1 MHFKAICSLPPCNR
15 KELTKTLLIMKF
27 TAILLLAASLQVS
40 AIGFS
45 QGITLSENN
54 VSLEKIFKEI
64 RKQSGYN
71 FVYTQQLLQNSK
83 KVSIQVENTT
93 LEKALDECFK
103 GQVITYTIL
112 NNTIVVKPK
121 PTPALESDDLS
132 NPLPPIDIHGQ
143 VTDSV
148 GNPLVGASVIVK
160 GSGKGTSTDANG
172 NFELKGVKDNA
183 ILVISFSGYS
193 NRDYKVNGQILANIT
208 LVRSTSPMDEV
219 VVIGY
224 GTEKKSNLTGAVAQ
238 VSGKVLENRA
248 VTNIGLG
255 LQGLIGNLNISTV
268 SDPGGV
274 GTPSTFNIRG
284 VTSLNGGGPLF
295 VVDGVPANSIDNINP
310 NDIESITVLK
320 DAASSAVYGAR
331 AAYGVMLITTKRGKK
346 GDKVSVTYNIMSSWN
361 KPTVLPKKA
370 NSLESVET
378 FNAAAANS
386 GLPAPFGTDQIGR
399 IKQYMTN
406 PSSVPVTTP
415 DPNDPNRWSWDNA
428 NANTD
433 WVKEYIKPSFSQ
445 KHDLAV
451 SGGSKSTSYYT
462 SFGFLDQGGILRY
475 GDDKFSRY
483 NVTSNLHTEPTNWM
497 RVDLRMRFAKSI
509 TDYPFPYSDLIG
521 NWFHALVAMRPYW
534 PLHNPDGQLSQI
546 SALPYQNSGGRSI
559 LNSNDLWL
567 TGAVELEPV
576 KNWKINMDYT
586 WNQLSSKSSDQDA
599 LVYANAVDGTKYSIG
614 HGQSAISESAA
625 MNQYNSLNVYTS
637 YERQMGRHFVK
648 ALIGQQLEVSQFFTL
663 TGSRTNLITDLIPS
677 MGVATGTQNAADAI
691 SHWATTGTFAR
702 LNYNFNEKFLVEFNG
717 RYDGTSKFPVSNRF
731 GFFPSVSAGYNIAK
745 EKFWP
750 LKGQVSQFKIRSSY
764 GSLGNQA
771 VANYL
776 YLSTI
781 PIGSNLGYILNNVRP
796 NYLSTPGLNSSD
808 LTWETAR
815 TTDLGLDV
823 TLLKNR
829 LDVSFDVYN
838 RTTLNMLGPAE
849 AIPAVLGAA
858 VPLMNNANLETK
870 GFELSISWKDRI
882 GTEFSYHASF
892 VLSDYVGKVTK
903 YNNPT
908 GTLATYYKGMTIG
921 EIWGWRSKGLIQT
934 DQQLQS
940 MPDQSLFWGGPYYK
954 GDVLYEDLNKDGK
967 VDFGNYTLK
976 NSGDYK
982 VIGNSTP
989 RYTFGLNAGF
999 NWKGFDFNMF
1009 WQGVGKRESW
1019 LGGTIFY
1026 GLLGAYGSSIMKN
1039 TLDYWTPENTKAY
1052 WPRPYATD
1060 EVNKNRVTSTRYLQN
1075 TAYTRLKNL
1084 QFGYTLPQQL
1094 LPHIKIQR
1102 LRVFVSGENLLT
1114 FSKVNGNFDPEVI
1127 DGSWG
1132 SGKEYPLMKT
1142 ITFGLN
1148 VEF

>member
-1 MHFKAICSLPPCNR
+1 MSNAKKI
-15 KELTKTLLIMKF
+15 TID
-27 TAILLLAASLQVS
+27 VS
-40 AIGFS
+40 NG
-45 QGITLSENN
+45 
-54 VSLEKIFKEI
+54 
-64 RKQSGYN
+64 
-71 FVYTQQLLQNSK
+71 
-83 KVSIQVENTT
+83 T
-93 LEKALDECFK
+93 LEQVLSICFK
-103 GQVITYTIL
+103 DQPFTYTIIEK
-112 NNTIVVKPK
+112 TIVVKPK
-121 PTPALESDDLS
+121 EERSDILEGFYLRPPVPIVVTGKVKDENGKPLAGVSVSIVGGKGGVSTDEGGNFSISVPENAVLSFSYVGYKTVTVPVKGKTSIEITLNPDLS
-132 NPLPPIDIHGQ
+132 AMN
-143 VTDSV
+143 
-148 GNPLVGASVIVK
+148 
-160 GSGKGTSTDANG
+160 
-172 NFELKGVKDNA
+172 
-183 ILVISFSGYS
+183 
-193 NRDYKVNGQILANIT
+193 
-208 LVRSTSPMDEV
+208 EV
-219 VVIGY
+219 VVVGY

-248 VTNIGLG
+248 ITDIGLG
-255 LQGLIGNLNISTV
+255 LQGEIGNLNIGTV

-295 VVDGVPANSIDNINP
+295 VVDGVPANSIDNVNP
-310 NDIESITVLK
+310 YDIESITVLK
-320 DAASSAVYGAR
+320 DAASSAIYGAR
-331 AAYGVMLITTKRGKK
+331 AAYGVMLITTKKGKK
-346 GDKVSVTYNIMSSWN
+346 DNKVSVTYNGMSSWD

-386 GLPAPFGTDQIGR
+386 GLPAPFGPDQVAR
-399 IKQYMTN
+399 IKQYMAN

-415 DPNDPNRWSWDNA
+415 DPNDPNRWSWDNG

-433 WVKEYIKPSFSQ
+433 WVKAYIKPWAFTQ

-462 SFGFLDQGGILRY
+462 SIGLLDKGGMLRY

-483 NVTSNLHTEPTNWM
+483 NVTSNLHSEPTTWM
-497 RVDLRMRFAKSI
+497 RVDMRMRFAKSI
-509 TDYPFPYSDLIG
+509 TDNPFPYSDLIG
-521 NWFHALVAMRPYW
+521 NWFHAMIAMRPYW
-534 PLHNPDGQLSQI
+534 PLHNPDGKLSQI
-546 SALPYQNSGGRSI
+546 SALPYQNAGGRSI

-576 KNWKINMDYT
+576 KDWKINMDYT
-586 WNQLSSKSSDQDA
+586 WNQLSSKSSDLDA
-599 LVYANAVDGTKYSIG
+599 LVYAYAVDGTKYSIG

-625 MNQYNSLNVYTS
+625 TNQYNSFNLYTS
-637 YERQMGRHFVK
+637 YERKLGRHFVK
-648 ALIGQQLEVSQFFTL
+648 ALVGQQLEVSQFFTL
-663 TGSRTNLITDLIPS
+663 AGSRTNLITDLIPS
-677 MGVATGTQNAADAI
+677 MGVATGTQNVADAI

-702 LNYNFNEKFLVEFNG
+702 LNYNFDEKLLVEFNG
-717 RYDGTSKFPVSNRF
+717 RYDGTSKFPQSNRF

-745 EKFWP
+745 ENFWP
-750 LKGQVSQFKIRSSY
+750 LKDLVSQFKIRASY
-764 GSLGNQA
+764 GSLGNQS

-776 YLSTI
+776 YLSTV
-781 PIGSNLGYILNNVRP
+781 PINSNLGYLLNNVRP

-815 TTDLGLDV
+815 TKDLGLDA

-829 LDVSFDVYN
+829 LDVSFDVYS
-838 RTTLNMLGPAE
+838 RATVNMLGPAE
-849 AIPAVLGAA
+849 AIPVVLGAA

-870 GFELSISWKDRI
+870 GFELNISWKDKI
-882 GTEFSYHASF
+882 GTDFSYHASF
-892 VLSDYVGKVTK
+892 VLSDYVSKVTK
-903 YNNPT
+903 YSNPT

-921 EIWGWRSKGLIQT
+921 EIWGWKSDGLIQT
-934 DQQLQS
+934 DKQLQD

-954 GDVLYEDLNKDGK
+954 GDVLYKDLNGDGK

-976 NSGDYK
+976 NTGDFK

-999 NWKGFDFNMF
+999 NWKGFDFNTF

-1039 TLDYWTPENTKAY
+1039 TLDYWTPGNTKAY

-1060 EVNKNRVTSTRYLQN
+1060 EVNKNRVTSTLYLQN
-1075 TAYTRLKNL
+1075 TAYTRLKNIQL
-1084 QFGYTLPQQL
+1084 GYTLPQQL
-1094 LPHIKIQR
+1094 LTHIKIQR
-1102 LRVFVSGENLLT
+1102 IRVYVSGENLLT
-1114 FSKVNGNFDPEVI
+1114 FSKVNDNFDPEVV
-1127 DGSWG
+1127 DGGWG